1 MGNTVYGISKFL
13 PGQVWFME
21 IETEKIDGN
30 WTKRRPYFIVAA
42 NTRRLVVLRM
52 THGGEGGTNWLY
64 RIDLDEDK
72 PTNIICDA
80 PITVSVEKIRETAE
94 YKWTFSQD
102 MIADILKYHFASIM
116 YQSMADILEGNGSN
130 DILELINNHQDRNRA
145 FGKYMVVFDGE
156 EDEDVEVEEEES
168 NDILEEEDEEESEE
182 ETEVT
187 TEDDTIIEPKVEIA
201 KATFDEEGKIIDITP
216 ASKTDVAS
224 VEEVAVKE
232 KTHAEK
238 TEWPEIEASDC
249 FIFQAGFRTRDV
261 EVMEDLNRVGIKNPK
276 FAMANLINNR
286 KVSYVNNRYNVTL
299 KSTLIDRKHPAKTWM
314 KNIISDC
321 EKLGIKNTALI
332 WGKHYNYIWKLYDE
346 YKASKLP
353 NSITGVNVKGA

>member
-1 MGNTVYGISKFL
+1 MANTIYGISKFL

-21 IETEKIDGN
+21 IDTEKIDGN
-30 WTKRRPYFIVAA
+30 WTKKRPYFIVAA

-64 RIDLDEDK
+64 RIDIDEDK
-72 PTNIICDA
+72 PNNIICDA

-102 MIADILKYHFASIM
+102 MVMDILKYHFASIM
-116 YQSMADILEGNGSN
+116 YQSVSGILEGNGSN

-145 FGKYMVVFDGE
+145 FGKYMVVFDG
-156 EDEDVEVEEEES
+156 DENDETVEP
-168 NDILEEEDEEESEE
+168 NDIQ

-187 TEDDTIIEPKVEIA
+187 AEDDTIIDP
-201 KATFDEEGKIIDITP
+201 DDKIIDITP
-216 ASKTDVAS
+216 VPVPVSTPTES
-224 VEEVAVKE
+224 VETVEVKE
-232 KTHAEK
+232 KAHAEK

-261 EVMEDLNRVGIKNPK
+261 EVIEDLTRVGIKNPK
-276 FAMANLINNR
+276 FAMAHLINTH

-314 KNIISDC
+314 KNIVSDC
-321 EKLGIKNTALI
+321 ERLGVKNTALV

-346 YKASKLP
+346 YRASKLP
-353 NSITGVNVKGA
+353 NSITGVNMKGA